1 MMKLK
6 PKSTELNNVDHFK
19 KKIGFD
25 NTKMLM
31 KRADVEI
38 TSTKFANVFDKQT
51 IVEPVISEKEPVKSS
66 YHKEIR
72 KTQSIILIFLFRY
85 LLLISV

>member
-6 PKSTELNNVDHFK
+6 PKGTEIINTDQLK

-31 KRADVEI
+31 KRADVEL
-38 TSTKFANVFDKQT
+38 TSTKFTNLYDKQT
-51 IVEPVISEKEPVKSS
+51 LVEPVVSEKEPVKSG
-66 YHKEIR
+66 YHKDIR
-72 KTQSIILIFLFRY
+72 KTQSIILTKIFY
-85 LLLISV
+85 IYCV